1 LAFQVTETLEKDL
14 GVQRVLMELMTREN
28 LDLSIFNNDVANDIY
43 GRYLGTALPLTE
55 LLQKKGF
62 PGMSFPSTNAYRH
75 FARYTVDVM
84 GGLERGEGIHPMMLS
99 LMRSNLNIKEYATKV
114 SDISIGRTRIRNP
127 ISLENAV
134 ERTKRIKVIDDVLS
148 PNQKTAVNYLAFDPV
163 NDKGKIKTILT
174 WDTET
179 TGLSP
184 DARVRNVALVKRQ
197 VRVLENGT
205 TELVSAPEVIMTKHF
220 RSDMMDLAHVY
231 RNGKPIPL
239 SVGTILSEMGP
250 DAFNPDGSF
259 SATAQRAMQAFGG
272 DGVDGGAIALKDL
285 REILEAFMGKSAIV
299 GEVHRLEG
307 HNSLAFD
314 IDKLYDTIKSLP
326 AYNDLDNEDAKAV
339 KELWGEFTLKRAG
352 PANVRD
358 AYYAQDTLDTTK
370 IAMDIERNNIFR
382 AVEEELVD
390 TAPELKTQA
399 AHFYASIFSVDPELL
414 GTKSAE
420 SLENLFLNTNFL
432 DLLEDVGKQDST
444 KLQNLFKLM
453 ETRGIHTGE
462 IDALLNAYI
471 SEFVNNGQ
479 LHIRRFPTPGNIASD
494 VTSAELGEFIEKNN
508 DRITRTL
515 SSKGY
520 LRGVDEK
527 YSEFADF
534 LRTRFRKS
542 SAITPVTNV
551 ADLQGLSNEMFDYL
565 STTEEGRQ
573 KMTIAISAAEAKDLG
588 VSLEGAAPGSNAGS
602 VFYADNDYLF
612 KDYKSGKVTSLKKK
626 TTEVGELI
634 KQKMEA
640 ARAGVTEAVDIK
652 ARDGTVLGTVRN
664 VNKRANDIVD
674 IGVRN
679 VSHTEFNEM
688 FTNIS
693 ALNSQIATY
702 APPLNAEALQVG
714 ATVTDRF
721 YGIGSEEIKKT
732 DPTLEHIA
740 KRNLLFDKV
749 RSGDELTEDQ
759 VQNLQ
764 RSGLLRTSVNT
775 GLQRGEA
782 YMAEVRASGL
792 PYGAL
797 DSRSRLMGVAKSR
810 ATGSFIGKTLL
821 SGDGVRFGNEET
833 ARLVNINEIGNALN
847 NPRAVQLGDLA
858 DTSPLTY
865 TIGQGSEDV
874 FGITY
879 QTKKSTQSS
888 GYRSND
894 YVRNSYI
901 RITAGEADGLVS
913 SEKITML
920 ANDMNQLEL
929 LDKNGKLVKFGSEEF
944 YASSMNDFFESYVHP
959 GTSEARMPATINMV
973 FNPRNLEQSQYEHLA
988 NQVIGLQMQTYQ
1000 KMKGEKYITKTI
1012 QQDFDA
1018 VTQRIFGKNYDQ
1030 LKEAG
1035 IDITEIFTKD
1045 TLLDQKEVVK
1055 RIQGLKIANAAEAAE
1070 NYKKFVTS
1078 TAKEIETDGIIGF
1091 SIKDKGPTVKINGGQ
1106 NPVTDI
1112 REIERL
1118 TGVESNP
1125 TDTFSRSK
1133 RARLVAT
1140 IEQDMDV
1147 LDPATGVSTGAK
1159 ENQVLGGIFSP
1170 TADTEMEA
1178 AARKTEA
1185 AARQA
1190 ASGHTVNLTDADIAQ
1205 IRRAEDLKA
1214 LKNLQEIQTAPQRST
1229 IGSVSEVIQQR

>member
-1 LAFQVTETLEKDL
+1 
-14 GVQRVLMELMTREN
+14 MTREN
-28 LDLSIFNNDVANDIY
+28 LDLSIFNNDIANEIY
-43 GRYLGTALPLTE
+43 GKYLGTALPLRE
-55 LLQKKGF
+55 LLQNKGF
-62 PGMSFPSTNAYRH
+62 PGLSFPSTNAYRH

-127 ISLENAV
+127 ISLENAF
-134 ERTKRIKVIDDVLS
+134 ERTKRIRVIDDMS
-148 PNQKTAVNYLAFDPV
+148 RPGQKTAVNYLAFDPV
-163 NDKGKIKTILT
+163 NDKGKTKTILT

-184 DARVRNVALVKRQ
+184 DARVRNVALVKRT

-231 RNGKPIPL
+231 RDGKPIPL

-250 DAFNPDGSF
+250 DAINPDGSF
-259 SATAQRAMQAFGG
+259 SATALRAMQAFDG
-272 DGVDGGAIALKDL
+272 DGVDAGAIALKDL
-285 REILEAFMGKSAIV
+285 REVLEAFMGKSAIV

-314 IDKLYDTIKSLP
+314 IDKLYDTIKSIP
-326 AYNDLDNEDAKAV
+326 AYHDLDNEDAKAV

-370 IAMDIERNNIFR
+370 IAMDVDRNNIFR
-382 AVEEELVD
+382 AVELELQD
-390 TAPELKTQA
+390 ATPELRTQA
-399 AHFYASIFSVDPELL
+399 AHFYASTLSVDPELL

-432 DLLEDVGKQDST
+432 DLLEGVGKQNPKQLES
-444 KLQNLFKLM
+444 LFKLM

-471 SEFVNNGQ
+471 SEFINNGQ
-479 LHIRRFPTPGNIASD
+479 LHIRRFPTPGNIAAD
-494 VTSAELGEFIEKNN
+494 VTSEELAIFIKNNN

-542 SAITPVTNV
+542 SAVTPVTNV

-565 STTEEGRQ
+565 SQTDEGRQ
-573 KMTIAISAAEAKDLG
+573 RMTVAISAEEARDLG
-588 VSLEGAAPGSNAGS
+588 IKVEGTVPGSNVGS
-602 VFYADNDYLF
+602 VFYGDDNYLF
-612 KDYKSGKVTSLKKK
+612 KDYKSGTTKSLSTEEQTSK
-626 TTEVGELI
+626 VGELI
-634 KQKMEA
+634 KQKMIA
-640 ARAGVTEAVDIK
+640 ARAGATELVDIK
-652 ARDGTVLGTVRN
+652 AGDGTILGKVAN

-674 IGVRN
+674 IGVPN
-679 VSHTEFNEM
+679 ISHTEFNEM

-693 ALNSQIATY
+693 ALNSQIATHV
-702 APPLNAEALQVG
+702 PPVNAEALQAG

-721 YGIGSEEIKKT
+721 YGISSEEIKKT
-732 DPTLEHIA
+732 DTTLEHIA

-749 RSGDELTEDQ
+749 RSGDELTADQ
-759 VQNLQ
+759 VKNLE
-764 RSGLLRTSVNT
+764 RSGLLRTPVNV

-782 YMAEVRASGL
+782 YMAEVRAAGL

-797 DSRSRLMGVAKSR
+797 DSRSRLLGVAKSR
-810 ATGSFIGKTLL
+810 ATGSFIGRTLL
-821 SGDGVRFGNEET
+821 SGEGVRFGNEET
-833 ARLVNINEIGNALN
+833 ARLVNINEIGTALK
-847 NPRAVQLGDLA
+847 RAGAVQLGDLA

-874 FGITY
+874 FGIEY
-879 QTKKSTQSS
+879 ETKRSTQSAN
-888 GYRSND
+888 YRPNQ

-901 RITAGEADGLVS
+901 RITAGDADGLVS

-920 ANDMNQLEL
+920 ANDMNQLQL
-929 LDKNGKLVKFGSEEF
+929 LDENDKLIKFGSEEF

-973 FNPRNLEQSQYEHLA
+973 FNPRNLKQNQYEHLA

-1000 KMKGEKYITKTI
+1000 KMNKDGGYVTKTI
-1012 QQDFDA
+1012 KQDFDA
-1018 VTQRIFGKNYDQ
+1018 VTQRIFGKKYME
-1030 LKEAG
+1030 LKDAG
-1035 IDITEIFTKD
+1035 INISEIFTKD
-1045 TLLDQKEVVK
+1045 TLLDQEEVVK
-1055 RIQGLKIANAAEAAE
+1055 RIQGLKIENAAQAAK
-1070 NYKKFVTS
+1070 NYREFVAS

-1091 SIKDKGPTVKINGGQ
+1091 SIKDRKPSTRRISAGE

-1125 TDTFSRSK
+1125 TDTFSRKK

-1140 IEQDMDV
+1140 IEQDIDV
-1147 LDPATGVSTGAK
+1147 LDQATGVSTGTK

-1170 TADTEMEA
+1170 TVDTEMEA
-1178 AARKTEA
+1178 AARKTAGETDA
-1185 AARQA
+1185 EITAAR
-1190 ASGHTVNLTDADIAQ
+1190 
-1205 IRRAEDLKA
+1205 REEDLKA
-1214 LKNLQEIQTAPQRST
+1214 LKNLQEAQTTPQKVT
-1229 IGSVSEVIQQR
+1229 TVSPSDLIEQR